1 MLHRHGDEDTC
12 GRWTKR
18 CPCSANLFSFARL
31 GQLQRQKQLFA
42 RWRHRSTVVDV
53 APSDAIRLAVSLL
66 DSRNARSRQAPR
78 QDIQPAGASV
88 TLFSPSEGASVEVK
102 GEADIVQL
110 FLEHTSTEAMLDTPF
125 ACPPMF
131 NLCDD
136 LIRSLIMRILVVS
149 TRSELDN
156 KLKIEK
162 GLHGLAV
169 RLERHANSWRSRSTT
184 PSVFLRGGLA
194 PTAFRR
200 VNEMIAGAI
209 DDATSLSLAEMA
221 VAAGLSVTHFS
232 RAFRRQTGI
241 TPHNYLV
248 RRRMERAV
256 SLLRDK
262 RISVAEIADKVGFAT
277 SAHFVAAFRAAMGV
291 TPAALRDAL

>member
-1 MLHRHGDEDTC
+1 MKIRASAGRNDGRARRTC
-12 GRWTKR
+12 FRSHAWGNFNAKSNY
-18 CPCSANLFSFARL
+18 CAL
-31 GQLQRQKQLFA
+31 
-42 RWRHRSTVVDV
+42 RHRSTVVDV

-66 DSRNARSRQAPR
+66 DSQNARSRQAPR
-78 QDIQPAGASV
+78 QDIQPGGASV
-88 TLFSPSEGASVEVK
+88 TVFSPSEGASVEVK

-136 LIRSLIMRILVVS
+136 LMRSLIMRILVVS
-149 TRSELDN
+149 TRSELD
-156 KLKIEK
+156 KLKIEEE
-162 GLHGLAV
+162 LHGFAV
-169 RLERHANSWRSRSTT
+169 RLERHANSWWWSRSTT

-194 PTAFRR
+194 PTSFRR

-256 SLLRDK
+256 SLLRHK
-262 RISVAEIADKVGFAT
+262 RISVAEIADKAGFAT

-291 TPAALRDAL
+291 TPAALRAAL